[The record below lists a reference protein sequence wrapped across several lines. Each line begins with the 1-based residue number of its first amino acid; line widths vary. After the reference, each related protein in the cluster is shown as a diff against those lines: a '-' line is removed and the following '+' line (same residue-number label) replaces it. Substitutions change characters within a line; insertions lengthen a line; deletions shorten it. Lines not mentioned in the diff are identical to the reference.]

1 VASFRSAFREAM
13 EALGYGEA
21 PERQLTPAEVSQRAR
36 AIAAAE
42 GIKYKSARRRI
53 ERRRTTGKEARGQ
66 PNRRL
71 AQRIRQRGLR
81 VYAELEMDP
90 SPDPR
95 GRPDMRP
102 RKISVELSGAQ
113 LEDVADAIEA
123 GNLGRAEDQF
133 REAMLREYEDVGEDE
148 PSFLSGADIGEVDEL
163 SIELGTGDGD

>member
-1 VASFRSAFREAM
+1 
-13 EALGYGEA
+13 
-21 PERQLTPAEVSQRAR
+21 
-36 AIAAAE
+36 
-42 GIKYKSARRRI
+42 
-53 ERRRTTGKEARGQ
+53 
-66 PNRRL
+66 
-71 AQRIRQRGLR
+71 
-81 VYAELEMDP
+81 
-90 SPDPR
+90 
-95 GRPDMRP
+95 MRP